1 MDGIWFSG
9 GDQRRITKALRET
22 AVGAAVAG
30 AFTRGAVIGGT
41 SAGTACQSGLM
52 ITGDGDFTVIG
63 AENVEL
69 WDGLGFFE
77 GVIVDQHFVARSR
90 HNRLLSVVLEHP
102 ELLGVGVDEA
112 TAVWVKPDGTFEVL
126 GDGWVIVYD
135 AADASIT
142 RAKKNRLAK
151 PLGAHSLVTH
161 VLLPGDRFDVDQ
173 RTVLN
178 QPDEARP

>member
-1 MDGIWFSG
+1 
-9 GDQRRITKALRET
+9 
-22 AVGAAVAG
+22 
-30 AFTRGAVIGGT
+30 
-41 SAGTACQSGLM
+41 M

-90 HNRLLSVVLEHP
+90 HNRLISVVLEHP

-135 AADASIT
+135 ASEAFIT
-142 RAKKNRLAK
+142 RAEKNRLAK
-151 PLGAHSLVTH
+151 PLGAHDLVTH
-161 VLLPGDRFDVDQ
+161 VLLPGEIFDVKKRSVMDQ
-173 RTVLN
+173 S
-178 QPDEARP
+178 DEDCP